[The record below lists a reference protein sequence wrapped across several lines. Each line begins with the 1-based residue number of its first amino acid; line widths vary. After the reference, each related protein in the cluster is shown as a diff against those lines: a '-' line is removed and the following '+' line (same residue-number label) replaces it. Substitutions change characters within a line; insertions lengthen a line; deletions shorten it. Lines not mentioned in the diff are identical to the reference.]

1 MRSLRYLKNR
11 EKPLFDTNNTP
22 NLTLTPINHIGVSTI
37 SVNSVLR
44 VTGLPNSPIGLTEGD
59 VWRDDN
65 GFLRIVW
72 FCKCFLVELNYGKN
86 TNNRW

>member
-65 GFLRIVW
+65 GFLRIV
-72 FCKCFLVELNYGKN
+72 
-86 TNNRW
+86 